1 MTGSTLSTPSP
12 GISTLAI
19 RQCLRLASAKGL
31 DVSRLLSDAGL
42 RREQLQS
49 PSDWVD
55 FRLVEPVL
63 EQALLRLKDP
73 LTGLHAAAHVNM
85 STLGVLG
92 YATQTSSTLEDLINT
107 IIHFGTLISDIG
119 QARLQHEPGAALW
132 QWQFTIGRP
141 LLARH
146 AAECVLAS
154 WAGLLRLMK
163 QRSVPVLLGVHFQH
177 ELPAAELLPE
187 YQRIFGCP
195 VRFAQPDTALLL
207 TPQALS
213 APLLQADPDLHHM
226 LEQHAQQQL
235 QSRQQDS
242 NVIEQVRQA
251 LQRELAQGLA
261 PSREKIA
268 QQLGMSG
275 RHLHRKLEDAGTG
288 FRDLQDEIRYTMA
301 RAELVGKNVSV
312 ERVAQALGFQESQS
326 FIRWFRRM
334 AGCTPGE
341 YRLRAVPTH

>member
-1 MTGSTLSTPSP
+1 MTNSTPTARNP
-12 GISTLAI
+12 GISNLAI

-31 DVSRLLSDAGL
+31 DVDRLLSDAGL
-42 RREQLQS
+42 RREQFQS
-49 PSDWVD
+49 ASDWVD

-63 EQALLRLKDP
+63 EQALIRLKDP

-92 YATQTSSTLEDLINT
+92 YAAQTSSTLEDLITT

-132 QWQFTIGRP
+132 QWQFSIGRP

-163 QRSVPVLLGVHFQH
+163 QRSAPALLGVHFQH
-177 ELPAAELLPE
+177 ALPAAELLPE

-195 VRFAQPDTALLL
+195 VHFSQPCTALVL

-242 NVIEQVRQA
+242 SVIEQVRQI
-251 LQRELAQGLA
+251 LQRELAQGVA

-288 FRDLQDEIRYTMA
+288 FRDLQDEIRYAMA
-301 RAELVGKNVSV
+301 RAELVEKYISV
-312 ERVAQALGFQESQS
+312 EAVAQTLGFQESQS

-341 YRLRAVPTH
+341 YRLRAVQTH